1 MYWSYTK
8 SCLCSFQNTDTFKT
22 GFSDFHIPTFTVV
35 KQNFSKQKPKSVIHR
50 QYKNF
55 RNDYFRTG
63 LENAL
68 LKYDFSKKD
77 YDNFTKIFLTLV
89 EEHAPLKK
97 NYLRSNH
104 ADFMTKQ
111 LKKARLRESKFRNRS
126 DASQSPYRKQ
136 CNLCASLLWK
146 AKKEKTVFLHF
157 R

>member
-1 MYWSYTK
+1 M
-8 SCLCSFQNTDTFKT
+8 DTFET
-22 GFSDFHIPTFTVV
+22 GFSDFHKPTFTVV
-35 KQNFSKQKPKSVIHR
+35 KQHFSKQKPKSVIHR

-55 RNDYFRTG
+55 LNDYFRTE

-97 NYLRSNH
+97 NYLRANH
-104 ADFMTKQ
+104 ADFMTEQ
-111 LKKARLRESKFRNRS
+111 LKKAILRESKFLNRS

-136 CNLCASLLWK
+136 CNLCASLL
-146 AKKEKTVFLHF
+146 
-157 R
+157 